1 MADVRGCAFPDDLRY
16 DAELNVWFRDLEG
29 DQDGDPNG
37 AARIEAG
44 LTAFGLALVG
54 ELYMFNPRPVGRD
67 IEAGRAFALIEVAK
81 TVLSVRTPFSC
92 EIAEINE
99 PLTESPTRIN
109 QQPFESWLV
118 RLKVPSL
125 SDAHALLLQGPAV
138 VTRAVELMELNQ
150 MDIFADD
157 QHGQRAS

>member
-16 DAELNVWFRDLEG
+16 DTDLNVWFRDLDG
-29 DQDGDPNG
+29 SQDGG
-37 AARIEAG
+37 LLEAG
-44 LTAFGLALVG
+44 LTAFGLAIVG

-81 TVLSVRTPFSC
+81 TVLSVRTPFAC
-92 EIAEINE
+92 QIAEINE

-109 QQPFESWLV
+109 RQPFESWLV
-118 RLKVPSL
+118 RLKVPNL
-125 SDAHALLLQGPAV
+125 SDAHALLLQGSAV

-150 MDIFADD
+150 MDVLADG

>member
-16 DAELNVWFRDLEG
+16 DTDLNVWFRDLDG
-29 DQDGDPNG
+29 SQDGG
-37 AARIEAG
+37 LLEAG
-44 LTAFGLALVG
+44 LTAFGLAIVG

-81 TVLSVRTPFSC
+81 TVLSVRTPFAC

-109 QQPFESWLV
+109 RQPFESWLV
-118 RLKVPSL
+118 RLKVPNL
-125 SDAHALLLQGPAV
+125 SDAHALLLQGSAV

-150 MDIFADD
+150 MDVLADG

>member
-16 DAELNVWFRDLEG
+16 DVDLNVWFRDLEG
-29 DQDGDPNG
+29 GQDGG
-37 AARIEAG
+37 LLEAG

-81 TVLSVRTPFSC
+81 TVLSVRTPFAC

-109 QQPFESWLV
+109 RQPFESWLV
-118 RLKVPSL
+118 RLKVPNL
-125 SDAHALLLQGPAV
+125 SDAHALLLQGSAV

-150 MDIFADD
+150 MDVLADG

>member
-1 MADVRGCAFPDDLRY
+1 MRGCAFPDDLRY
-16 DAELNVWFRDLEG
+16 DTDLNVWFRDLDG
-29 DQDGDPNG
+29 SQDGG
-37 AARIEAG
+37 LLEAG
-44 LTAFGLALVG
+44 LTAFGLAIVG

-81 TVLSVRTPFSC
+81 TVLSVRTPFAC

-109 QQPFESWLV
+109 RQPFESWLV
-118 RLKVPSL
+118 RLKVPNL
-125 SDAHALLLQGPAV
+125 SDAHALLLQGSAV

-150 MDIFADD
+150 MDVLADG

>member
-29 DQDGDPNG
+29 GQDGG
-37 AARIEAG
+37 LLEAG